1 MDSQKP
7 AAATP
12 ATSASAKPGAPVP
25 TIGLMGFFM
34 MTASMVMTVYS
45 YPAFATSGLSL
56 IFFLLFAGVLFFI
69 PTALVSAELATG
81 EGWQVGGIYTWC
93 SQAFGRRWGF
103 TAVFLQWLQITVGFV
118 TMLYFVTGALSYLFD
133 WSALNTSPWTKLIG
147 VLIVFWLITI
157 ANFAGTKWTARL
169 AMIGLL
175 GGVVVPAIL
184 LVVLGVLYVVQGHE
198 MAISFTKD
206 SFFPDFT
213 KVGTLVILVAFILSY
228 AGVESSAPHVN
239 ELRNPRRNYPLAI
252 IMLVVMAIV
261 INILGALSIAI
272 VIPAAEI
279 NLSAGVLQ
287 TFKHL
292 LDLYHLGWLLK
303 VVAVLL
309 AIGTVAEVSAWVVG
323 PSKAMVSAAKD
334 GLIPRVFG
342 KENSHGVPVPFVLFQ
357 GIIVTIWA
365 FVLTLGGGGNNL
377 SFLLAMALTVVTYLT
392 MYILLFFS
400 YLRLK
405 TKHADVPRAY
415 SIPGGKAGGF
425 IVAIIGLLMAV
436 LSIVISFFPPSG
448 IGKEEGAY
456 ETILI
461 ISWIIIVIIPH
472 VIYAFRDKS
481 ADGKPSTISM
491 LQRISRIHPIH
502 ALHPRGRHPFESADK
517 DS

>member
-1 MDSQKP
+1 MDDQKKAAASP
-7 AAATP
+7 AAPSGKA
-12 ATSASAKPGAPVP
+12 APS
-25 TIGLMGFFM
+25 IGLMGFFT

-56 IFFLLFAGVLFFI
+56 IFFLLFAGILFFI

-81 EGWQVGGIYTWC
+81 EGWQVGGVYTWC
-93 SQAFGRRWGF
+93 AQAFGRRWGF

-118 TMLYFVTGALSYLFD
+118 TMLYFVTGALSYLFN
-133 WSALNTSPWTKLIG
+133 WPELNTNPWTKLIG
-147 VLIVFWLITI
+147 VLILFWVITI

-169 AMIGLL
+169 AMFGLL
-175 GGVVVPAIL
+175 GGVVLPAIL
-184 LVVLGVLYVVQGHE
+184 LIVLGGTYIIQGHP
-198 MAISFTKD
+198 MQVSFTKD
-206 SFFPDFT
+206 AYIPDFS

-261 INILGALSIAI
+261 INIVGALSIAI
-272 VIPAAEI
+272 VIPAKDI

-287 TFKHL
+287 TFQYL

-309 AIGTVAEVSAWVVG
+309 AIGTIAEVSAWVVG
-323 PSKAMVSAAKD
+323 PSKAMVSAAGD
-334 GLIPRVFG
+334 GLIPRVFARQ
-342 KENSHGVPVPFVLFQ
+342 NSRSVPVPFVLFQ

-365 FVLTLGGGGNNL
+365 CVLTLGGGGNNL

-405 TKHADVPRAY
+405 TKYADVARAY
-415 SIPGGKAGGF
+415 SIPGGKKGGF
-425 IVAIIGLLMAV
+425 IVAIVGLLMAIF
-436 LSIVISFFPPSG
+436 SIIISFFPPSG
-448 IGKEEGAY
+448 IAHEGAY
-456 ETILI
+456 ESILI
-461 ISWIIIVIIPH
+461 VSWIVVILLPH
-472 VIYAFRDKS
+472 VIYMFRDKS
-481 ADGKPSTISM
+481 ADKKTAVAPPQ
-491 LQRISRIHPIH
+491 LDRIKELHPIH
-502 ALHPRGRHPFESADK
+502 ALHPRGRHPYEPTQK
-517 DS
+517 